1 MSKVWNNKAR
11 RCFVQEEEL
20 SPEFKRIIYPDLMR
34 LNYEFN
40 NIICMV
46 KEYYSGFSNND
57 GLVKRIKATDELIA
71 SKMALEMHSLL
82 KKKIRDATSL
92 KDDLRKEM
100 EALVMSKAKWI
111 DDDLKKYARQ
121 TRTLDET
128 TIESYS
134 ETQKLV
140 QKKVIDYNTTA
151 EARRLLT
158 LKQDLELLFTQPVP
172 STTNSAT
179 QDQNEQKS
187 GARDRSSSGSSSS
200 DENRQVITWTSE
212 PIESLPTQSNLSG
225 TEGQAN
231 TDMTDRI
238 DDSVF
243 IQPEQPPVDYARI
256 IENTKF
262 EQAEQLQLEGFPANN
277 YIYCIEPATG
287 DPNSFDV
294 GTYGMII

>member
-1 MSKVWNNKAR
+1 
-11 RCFVQEEEL
+11 
-20 SPEFKRIIYPDLMR
+20 
-34 LNYEFN
+34 
-40 NIICMV
+40 MV
-46 KEYYSGFSNND
+46 KEYYSVFTSND
-57 GLVKRIKATDELIA
+57 RLVNRIKATDELIA

-140 QKKVIDYNTTA
+140 QKKVIGYNTIA
-151 EARRLLT
+151 EATRLLS
-158 LKQDLELLFTQPVP
+158 LKQDLELLFKQPVP
-172 STTNSAT
+172 STPNSAT

-225 TEGQAN
+225 TEGQTN
-231 TDMTDRI
+231 TDMTDII
-238 DDSVF
+238 DVSANN
-243 IQPEQPPVDYARI
+243 PEQPPVDYARI

-262 EQAEQLQLEGFPANN
+262 DQAEQLQLEGFPANN

-287 DPNSFDV
+287 VPNSFDV

>member
-1 MSKVWNNKAR
+1 MSN
-11 RCFVQEEEL
+11 
-20 SPEFKRIIYPDLMR
+20 
-34 LNYEFN
+34 
-40 NIICMV
+40 
-46 KEYYSGFSNND
+46 
-57 GLVKRIKATDELIA
+57 
-71 SKMALEMHSLL
+71 
-82 KKKIRDATSL
+82 
-92 KDDLRKEM
+92 
-100 EALVMSKAKWI
+100 AKWI

-225 TEGQAN
+225 TEGQTN
-231 TDMTDRI
+231 TDMTDMI
-238 DDSVF
+238 DVSTNKL
-243 IQPEQPPVDYARI
+243 EQPPVDYARI

-294 GTYGMII
+294 GTYGMIILFFSPK